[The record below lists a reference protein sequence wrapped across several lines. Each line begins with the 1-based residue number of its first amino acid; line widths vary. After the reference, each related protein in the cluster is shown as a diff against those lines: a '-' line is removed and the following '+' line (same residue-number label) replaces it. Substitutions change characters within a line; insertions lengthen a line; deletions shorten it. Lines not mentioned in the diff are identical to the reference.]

1 MSLVWR
7 LEVCGTDGA
16 AQPPPKGGVAVAAP
30 PLTIFGGMAL
40 MLLRWAR
47 QKLYAFILLPIAIET
62 LFASPP
68 PVSSERLWGA
78 LALIMRTHG
87 KAVLFIMDGLSY
99 RHIFS
104 AQQPAPSTPHSYG
117 LSSFGEIGEWL
128 ESKGSIALLN
138 TMGYGGVD
146 RFRAAM
152 TLACGVRAF
161 GDETATLVF
170 QANEPMEADTALNAY
185 RRRVGNFELLYARE
199 PFKPLV
205 FPMLAELK
213 WRNEKM
219 QKKPLPFGVVAQSLR
234 QKGIRIA
241 AIGCGDVPQ
250 LAQHQFRQIN
260 FRHPL
265 LIALDENGLGVG
277 LTEPQKLLCKD
288 PSMPFG
294 IAVDERR
301 WSEAVGEAWWFA
313 DLIVLYPGETFR
325 ADLYGSERLIPLVI
339 RRELNLLRPV
349 IERLNIERDLL
360 LVFSL
365 APSRKSRYELSFI
378 CAVGKGIEQGGVL
391 TSQTTHQHGVVSVL
405 DIPATVLKFFGA
417 EPVSPINGSPILSI
431 PSNFDLPRH
440 LFGIGEAARITDGWL
455 RVTVLATWC
464 VLQAIVFAALAVI
477 SLMGQKAK
485 IPSEW
490 QVPLALLAWF
500 PLVVHLACSGV
511 NATMASLL
519 WRGIGQIVLS
529 AIFVLVAAAASR
541 NSLPINSIFGAVL
554 LSSLFFAS
562 DAIGSGFL
570 SINTPFGYSLF
581 FGGRYYGLGNVVM
594 GLTLGAIYALALA
607 LNWQRW
613 ATAGFCFVG
622 AILVGAPFF
631 GANIGGALT
640 GIVIALTTIFAGRF
654 RWWHFLVAVA
664 ALVALLG
671 GFSVFELACPEPL
684 THWGRFIRSVAEGGL
699 MAFASMVWTK
709 ISISLR
715 VFRAIHWDIA
725 FLAQLLLL
733 AVLWWQQGRCWKLS
747 TLMAG
752 IIAALLFNDSGPQT
766 PVAFAFL
773 PLCFLASKSLANLR
787 SLPTRE
793 PLG

>member
-1 MSLVWR
+1 
-7 LEVCGTDGA
+7 
-16 AQPPPKGGVAVAAP
+16 
-30 PLTIFGGMAL
+30 
-40 MLLRWAR
+40 MLLRWTK
-47 QKLYAFILLPIAIET
+47 QKLCALILLSVVVET
-62 LFASPP
+62 PFASPP
-68 PVSSERLWGA
+68 PVSSEQLWGA
-78 LALIMRTHG
+78 LALIMRTRG

-99 RHIFS
+99 RHILS
-104 AQQPAPSTPHSYG
+104 APHLAPRTQHSSG
-117 LSSFGEIGEWL
+117 LSSFGEVGEWL

-138 TMGYGGVD
+138 TMGYGGAD

-161 GDETATLVF
+161 GDETAALVL
-170 QANEPMEADTALNAY
+170 QADEPMEADTALNAY
-185 RRRVGNFELLYARE
+185 RRRVGNFELPHARE

-219 QKKPLPFGVVAQSLR
+219 QKKRITFGVVAQSLWR
-234 QKGIRIA
+234 KGIRTV
-241 AIGCGDVPQ
+241 AIGCGDVPANA
-250 LAQHQFRQIN
+250 LPNPH
-260 FRHPL
+260 FRHAL
-265 LIALDENGLGVG
+265 LIALDENGLGIG
-277 LTEPQKLLCKD
+277 LSDSQKLLRKD

-294 IAVDERR
+294 ISVDKQR
-301 WSEAVGEAWWFA
+301 WSEAVGEAWRFA
-313 DLIVLYPGETFR
+313 DLIVLYPGETLR
-325 ADLYGSERLIPLVI
+325 ADLYGSERLIPLAI
-339 RRELNLLRPV
+339 RRELDLLRPV
-349 IERLNIERDLL
+349 IDRLNMERDLL

-365 APSRKSRYELSFI
+365 APSRRSRYELSFI

-391 TSQTTHQHGVVSVL
+391 TSQTTHQHGVVSIL
-405 DIPATVLKFFGA
+405 DIPATALKFFGA
-417 EPVSPINGSPILSI
+417 KPVSPINGSPILSV
-431 PSNFDLPRH
+431 PSENFDRH
-440 LFGIGEAARITDGWL
+440 RYLLGIGEAAKVTDGWL

-464 VLQAIVFAALAVI
+464 VLQAAMFAALAVI
-477 SLMGQKAK
+477 LSVGQKAQ
-485 IPSEW
+485 ISDGW

-500 PLVVHLACSGV
+500 PLVVHLAFSGI
-511 NATMASLL
+511 NSAMSSLL
-519 WRGIGQIVLS
+519 WRGIGQIALS
-529 AIFVLVAAAASR
+529 AIFVSVAVAASR
-541 NSLPINSIFGAVL
+541 KMMPVKSISSAVI
-554 LSSLFFAS
+554 LSSLLFAL
-562 DAIGSGFL
+562 DALGSGFL
-570 SINTPFGYSLF
+570 SVNTPLGYSLF

-613 ATAGFCFVG
+613 AMAGLCFSG

-654 RWWHFLVAVA
+654 RWWHSLVAIA

-671 GFSVFELACPEPL
+671 GFSVFELTRPEPL

-699 MAFASMVWTK
+699 MAFTSMAWTK
-709 ISISLR
+709 IGISLR
-715 VFRAIHWDIA
+715 AFRAIHWDIA
-725 FLAQLLLL
+725 FFAQLFLLS
-733 AVLWWQQGRCWKLS
+733 VLWWRLGWDWKLA
-747 TLMAG
+747 TLLAG

-773 PLCFLASKSLANLR
+773 PLCVLASRSLANLR